1 MAGAKKNAKRKRAW
15 IVFQDESGISQLP
28 SIRRTWAPRGETP
41 ILIHPFNW
49 KRMSISAA
57 IAYRHDG
64 QRARLFFQMRPGSYD
79 SPTLIAFLE
88 DLRREF
94 RGDRVLLIWDGL
106 PAHKSK
112 DMKEYLYA
120 QRHWLQAERLPSYS
134 PDLNP
139 VESLWG
145 NVKGQELAN
154 RCVDELG
161 EMTAAARN
169 GLERVRRRSTL
180 LFGFLRH
187 TGLSL

>member
-1 MAGAKKNAKRKRAW
+1 
-15 IVFQDESGISQLP
+15 
-28 SIRRTWAPRGETP
+28 
-41 ILIHPFNW
+41 
-49 KRMSISAA
+49 MSMSAA

-79 SPTLIAFLE
+79 TSTLIEFLE
-88 DLRREF
+88 DLGREF
-94 RGDRVLLIWDGL
+94 KGDRVLLIWDGL

-112 DMKEYLYA
+112 DMKEYLHA
-120 QRHWLQAERLPSYS
+120 QRHWLRAERLPAYS

-145 NVKGQELAN
+145 NIKGQELAN

-161 EMTAAARN
+161 ERTAAART
-169 GLERVRRRSTL
+169 GLERVRRRPPL

-187 TGLSL
+187 AGLSL